1 MTTEQIISL
10 FSLTVMEITLCIDNA
25 IFISILAS
33 RLPGAKQQQK
43 TRFLGILISLA
54 MNILM
59 ISLIGVLKGLDTEL
73 FVILNH
79 GFSGKELIML
89 CGGFFLLS
97 NSVREMHHKLEGDA
111 HEEDEDKG
119 KPQTMGKT
127 LFTIFVMNFV
137 FSLDSVLA
145 AIGMSKETWVM
156 IVSITLALV
165 VMFFFAKP
173 IGRFVEKHPT
183 TKMLA
188 LAFLLL
194 IGFTLIV
201 DGFGVHLEKGYVYSA
216 MIFSLFVEFLNLRL
230 KKSKTPPVR
239 LRELRMPDDADIANK
254 VKSRTDA

>member
-1 MTTEQIISL
+1 MTTEQTISL
-10 FSLTVMEITLCIDNA
+10 FSLTLMEITLCIDNA
-25 IFISILAS
+25 IFISIVAS
-33 RLPGAKQQQK
+33 RLPNPKQQQK
-43 TRFLGILISLA
+43 TRFLGILISLG

-59 ISLIGVLKGLDTEL
+59 ISLIGMLKGLDTDL
-73 FVILNH
+73 FVIFEH
-79 GFSGKELIML
+79 GFSAKELIML

-97 NSVREMHHKLEGDA
+97 NSVREMHRKLEGD
-111 HEEDEDKG
+111 EQEDEDDEGETSIG
-119 KPQTMGKT
+119 KA
-127 LFTIFVMNFV
+127 LFTIFIMNFV

-145 AIGMSKETWVM
+145 AIGMTKETWIM
-156 IVSITLALV
+156 IVSIILALTI
-165 VMFFFAKP
+165 MFFFAKP
-173 IGRFVEKHPT
+173 IGKFVEKHPT

-239 LRELRMPDDADIANK
+239 LRERRMPENIPPANK
-254 VKSRTDA
+254 LKTRTDT

>member
-1 MTTEQIISL
+1 MTTEQLISL
-10 FSLTVMEITLCIDNA
+10 FSLTLMEITLCIDNA

-33 RLPGAKQQQK
+33 RVPNPKQQQR
-43 TRFLGILISLA
+43 TRFFGILISLG

-59 ISLIGVLKGLDTEL
+59 ISLIGLLKGLDTEL

-97 NSVREMHHKLEGDA
+97 NSVREMHHKLEGDE
-111 HEEDEDKG
+111 HDDEEEG
-119 KPQTMGKT
+119 QVQSMGKT
-127 LFTIFVMNFV
+127 LFTIFIMNFV

-145 AIGMSKETWVM
+145 AIGMTKETWIM
-156 IVSITLALV
+156 IISIVLALT

-173 IGRFVEKHPT
+173 IGKFVEKHPT

-188 LAFLLL
+188 LSFLLL

-239 LRELRMPDDADIANK
+239 LREPRMPKDNHTINK
-254 VKSRTDA
+254 VKSRTDV

>member
-1 MTTEQIISL
+1 MTTEQLISL
-10 FSLTVMEITLCIDNA
+10 FSLTLMEITLCIDNA

-33 RLPGAKQQQK
+33 RVPNAKQQQR
-43 TRFLGILISLA
+43 TRFLGILISLG

-59 ISLIGVLKGLDTEL
+59 ISLIGLLKGLDTEL
-73 FVILNH
+73 FVIFNH

-97 NSVREMHHKLEGDA
+97 NSVREMHHKLEG
-111 HEEDEDKG
+111 EEHTEEKG
-119 KPQTMGKT
+119 ETQSMGKA
-127 LFTIFVMNFV
+127 LFTIFIMNFV

-145 AIGMSKETWVM
+145 AIGMTKETWIMV
-156 IVSITLALV
+156 VSIILALT

-173 IGRFVEKHPT
+173 IGKFVEKHPT

-188 LAFLLL
+188 LSFLLL

-230 KKSKTPPVR
+230 KKTKTPPVR
-239 LRELRMPDDADIANK
+239 LREPRMPDDTHPLNK
-254 VKSRTDA
+254 VKTRADV

>member
-1 MTTEQIISL
+1 MTTEQLISL
-10 FSLTVMEITLCIDNA
+10 FSLTLMEITLCIDNA

-33 RLPGAKQQQK
+33 RVPGAKQQQT
-43 TRFLGILISLA
+43 TRFFGILISLG

-59 ISLIGVLKGLDTEL
+59 ISLIGMLESLDTEL

-97 NSVREMHHKLEGDA
+97 NSVREMHHKLEGDEQEE
-111 HEEDEDKG
+111 EEDGEKV
-119 KPQTMGKT
+119 QSMGKT
-127 LFTIFVMNFV
+127 LFTIFIMNFV

-145 AIGMSKETWVM
+145 AIGMTKETWIMV
-156 IVSITLALV
+156 ISIILALT

-173 IGRFVEKHPT
+173 IGKFVEKHPT

-188 LAFLLL
+188 LSFLLL

-239 LRELRMPDDADIANK
+239 LREPRMPDDNSTINK
-254 VKSRTDA
+254 VKTRTDV

>member
-1 MTTEQIISL
+1 MTTEQLISL
-10 FSLTVMEITLCIDNA
+10 FSLTLMEITLCIDNA

-33 RLPGAKQQQK
+33 RVPGDKQQQR
-43 TRFLGILISLA
+43 TRFFGILISLS

-59 ISLIGVLKGLDTEL
+59 ISLIGLLKGLDTEL

-97 NSVREMHHKLEGDA
+97 NSVREMHHKLEGDE
-111 HEEDEDKG
+111 HQEDDNENKV
-119 KPQTMGKT
+119 QSMGKT
-127 LFTIFVMNFV
+127 LFTIFIMNFV
-137 FSLDSVLA
+137 FSLDSVLT
-145 AIGMSKETWVM
+145 AIGMTKETWIM
-156 IVSITLALV
+156 IVSIILALT

-173 IGRFVEKHPT
+173 IGKFVEKHPT

-188 LAFLLL
+188 LSFLLL

-239 LRELRMPDDADIANK
+239 LREPRMPDDIHTIKK
-254 VKSRTDA
+254 VKTRTDA

>member
-10 FSLTVMEITLCIDNA
+10 FSLTLMEITLCIDNA
-25 IFISILAS
+25 IFISIVAS
-33 RLPGAKQQQK
+33 RLPNPKQQQR
-43 TRFLGILISLA
+43 TRFIGILISLG

-59 ISLIGVLKGLDTEL
+59 ISLIGMLKGLDTDL
-73 FVILNH
+73 FVIFEH

-97 NSVREMHHKLEGDA
+97 NSVREMHRKLEGDEQED
-111 HEEDEDKG
+111 EEDEKE
-119 KPQTMGKT
+119 PSMGKA
-127 LFTIFVMNFV
+127 LFTIFIMNFV

-145 AIGMSKETWVM
+145 AIGMTKETWIMV
-156 IVSITLALV
+156 VSIILALT

-173 IGRFVEKHPT
+173 IGKFVEKHPT

-239 LRELRMPDDADIANK
+239 LRERRMPEDIPPTNK
-254 VKSRTDA
+254 VKTRTDA

>member
-1 MTTEQIISL
+1 MTTEQLISL
-10 FSLTVMEITLCIDNA
+10 FSLTLMEITLCIDNA

-33 RLPGAKQQQK
+33 RVPSAKQQQR
-43 TRFLGILISLA
+43 TRFFGILISLG

-59 ISLIGVLKGLDTEL
+59 ISLIGLLKRLDTEL

-97 NSVREMHHKLEGDA
+97 NSVREMHHKLEGDE
-111 HEEDEDKG
+111 HEEEDEDKV
-119 KPQTMGKT
+119 QSMGKT
-127 LFTIFVMNFV
+127 LFTIFIMNFV

-145 AIGMSKETWVM
+145 AIGMTKETWIM
-156 IVSITLALV
+156 IVSIILALT

-173 IGRFVEKHPT
+173 IGKFVEKHPT

-239 LRELRMPDDADIANK
+239 LREPRMPDDTHTIKK
-254 VKSRTDA
+254 VKTRTDV

>member
-1 MTTEQIISL
+1 MTTEQLISL
-10 FSLTVMEITLCIDNA
+10 FSLTLMEITLCIDNA

-33 RLPGAKQQQK
+33 RVPNVKQQQR
-43 TRFLGILISLA
+43 TRFFGILISLG

-59 ISLIGVLKGLDTEL
+59 ISLIGLLKGLDTEL
-73 FVILNH
+73 FVIFNH

-97 NSVREMHHKLEGDA
+97 NSVREMHHKLEG
-111 HEEDEDKG
+111 EEHNEEEG
-119 KPQTMGKT
+119 QSQSMGKA
-127 LFTIFVMNFV
+127 LLTIFIMNFV

-145 AIGMSKETWVM
+145 AIGMTKDTLIM
-156 IVSITLALV
+156 IISIILALT

-173 IGRFVEKHPT
+173 IGKFVEKHPT

-230 KKSKTPPVR
+230 KKTKTPPVR
-239 LRELRMPDDADIANK
+239 LREPRMPDDTHTVNK
-254 VKSRTDA
+254 VKTRTDA

>member
-1 MTTEQIISL
+1 MTTEQIVSL
-10 FSLTVMEITLCIDNA
+10 FSLTLMEITLCIDNA

-33 RLPGAKQQQK
+33 RLPGAKLQQR
-43 TRFLGILISLA
+43 TRFFGILISLG

-59 ISLIGVLKGLDTEL
+59 ISLIGMLKGLDTEL

-97 NSVREMHHKLEGDA
+97 NSVREMHHKLEGDE
-111 HEEDEDKG
+111 HKDEEEG
-119 KPQTMGKT
+119 QVQSMGKT
-127 LFTIFVMNFV
+127 LFTIFIMNFV

-145 AIGMSKETWVM
+145 AIGMTKETWIMV
-156 IVSITLALV
+156 VSIILALT

-173 IGRFVEKHPT
+173 IGKFVEKHPT

-188 LAFLLL
+188 LSFLLL

-230 KKSKTPPVR
+230 KKSQTPPVR
-239 LRELRMPDDADIANK
+239 LREPRMPDDNPTVNK
-254 VKSRTDA
+254 VKTRTDV